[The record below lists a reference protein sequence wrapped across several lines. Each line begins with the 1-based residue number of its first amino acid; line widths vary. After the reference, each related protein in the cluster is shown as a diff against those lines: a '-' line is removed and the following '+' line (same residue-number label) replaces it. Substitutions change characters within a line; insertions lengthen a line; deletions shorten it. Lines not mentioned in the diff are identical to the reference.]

1 MLEKI
6 KKVLADQLGV
16 DESKITPNSKIVEDL
31 GADSLDVVELLMNLE
46 EEYGISVSEDEATK
60 ISTVGDFVSLVESKM
75 NK

>member
-60 ISTVGDFVSLVESKM
+60 ISTVGDFVALVESKM